1 MPVCVCVCAL
11 EMLLFGLE
19 KGCRIT
25 EKGQF
30 SWDSQNP
37 QAVGC
42 GTGVV
47 TECIQSTW
55 SNQVSDGGVV
65 EQVYMYLVGC
75 SVPVAHMSI
84 WHYHV
89 H

>member
-1 MPVCVCVCAL
+1 MCVCAL
-11 EMLLFGLE
+11 EIHLFGSE
-19 KGCRIT
+19 KRCRIT

-42 GTGVV
+42 GKGVR
-47 TECIQSTW
+47 TEYRQFTW
-55 SNQVSDGGVV
+55 INQVSEGGVV
-65 EQVYMYLVGC
+65 VQLYLVGC
-75 SVPVAHMSI
+75 SVPVAYMSL

-89 H
+89 R